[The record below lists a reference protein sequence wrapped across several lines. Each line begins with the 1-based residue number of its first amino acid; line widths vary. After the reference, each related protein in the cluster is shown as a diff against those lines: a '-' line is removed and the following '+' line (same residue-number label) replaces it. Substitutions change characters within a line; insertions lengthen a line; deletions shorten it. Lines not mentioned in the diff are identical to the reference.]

1 MFWFKG
7 KSVKGVMDE
16 VLRFFDRIETILGVF
31 DELIE
36 EGIEVL
42 ERVEN
47 EIREHERQIEE
58 LSKHKEE
65 VASKIEGIKRI
76 LGITDDRGRSRH

>member
-7 KSVKGVMDE
+7 KSVKVVDE
-16 VLRFFDRIETILGVF
+16 ILRFFDKVEAILGVF

-42 ERVEN
+42 EKVEN

-58 LSKHKEE
+58 LSKHKDE
-65 VASKIEGIKRI
+65 VARKIERIKRI
-76 LGITDDRGRSRH
+76 LGDL